1 MRTPNYVAPMG
12 VKSIQRGTVSVAGNS
27 TTNVTI
33 NAVDITKSVIVLAA
47 FASDNADSVTF
58 YANLTTATNLA
69 LVHYAMSGFY
79 ATWQVV
85 EYY

>member
-12 VKSIQRGTVSVAGNS
+12 VKSIQRGTVSIAGNT

-33 NAVDITKSVIVLAA
+33 NAVDTSKSVIILAT
-47 FASDNADSVTF
+47 FASYNDDSVTF
-58 YANLTTATNLA
+58 HANLTTATNLA
-69 LVHYAMSGFY
+69 LIYYAISGFY
-79 ATWQVV
+79 VTWQVV